1 MLRRIV
7 YLCFGMVLMA
17 CAQTVPT
24 LQETYQILEKS
35 EMMYTIDMLDSTY
48 EAPLYEEVVSHGIY
62 LAIDSSKDEIYIE
75 HYGNDF
81 EGKPDLQEVFRQ
93 AEQAFQTGNLDSAQA
108 RYLRLHDS
116 FPENSQISTYIA
128 QTYGIQG
135 EFDLARTWYTK
146 ALQSN
151 PRDYLAHWLLADIF
165 QAQKEIDTAVYHITM
180 AKILNRNNPRLM
192 PLFEKIYAQAGMSY
206 SDWSFTPRIQLQQT
220 DDRIF
225 RIATDADQ
233 IAWLGYALCKALW
246 AFEPGYRDSMI
257 TEAETFPELYQE
269 RICMLQLLNLY
280 EKSKKDT
287 GLLLPSVELALEA
300 AEKGFFDEFIIYEIL
315 LKQKPILAMVL
326 TLDICKN
333 IIRYV
338 RAMHTIPSL
347 EPAPS
352 DSTQSKPDSQ
362 YQSRRG

>member
-1 MLRRIV
+1 MSNRLAL
-7 YLCFGMVLMA
+7 LCFGIFSTVW
-17 CAQTVPT
+17 AQTIPT
-24 LQETYQILEKS
+24 LQETYRVLEKS

-48 EAPLYEEVVSHGIY
+48 EAPRYEQLVSHGIY
-62 LAIDSSKDEIYIE
+62 LAIDSTKDEIYIE
-75 HYGNDF
+75 HYGSDF
-81 EGKPDLQEVFRQ
+81 DKPELQELFRQ
-93 AEQAFQTGNLDSAQA
+93 AEQAFQAGNLDSAQA
-108 RYLRLHDS
+108 RYLRLHQA
-116 FPENSQISTYIA
+116 FPENSQINTFIA

-135 EFDLARTWYTK
+135 DLDLARSWYTK

-165 QAQKEIDTAVYHITM
+165 HMQKKTDTAIHHITM

-220 DDRIF
+220 GERNF

-257 TEAETFPELYQE
+257 TGDETFPELYQE

-287 GLLLPSVELALEA
+287 GLLLPSVELALQA

-315 LKQKPILAMVL
+315 LRQKPILGMVL

-338 RAMHTIPSL
+338 REMHTIPSL
-347 EPAPS
+347 EPIPS